1 VIKRTLSLLL
11 FIGAIVI
18 AQSCGD
24 DEPDT
29 PSGPEI
35 DDATYEGTANINPNN
50 FPAGIGLDLS
60 AGDTGRVVQL
70 DEVTALEWDV
80 QVITYRTAEGGRP
93 GVILFGDRRNSNAAA
108 QAVNVSDGMGV
119 GMGSAGFAA
128 YTQVTTAHQ
137 QGLSADDEF
146 LFNPVLDVDAQGR
159 ADIDILIP
167 AYQDLVIGD
176 RIVNLDEA
184 NQPVYL
190 VRDRSGNLYK
200 FMMVGRENGGP
211 TTLRWA
217 RFADDSID

>member
-1 VIKRTLSLLL
+1 MIKRIFSLLL
-11 FIGAIVI
+11 FAGAIVI

-29 PSGPEI
+29 PSGPAI
-35 DDATYEGTANINPNN
+35 DATTYEGTANINPNN

-70 DEVTALEWDV
+70 DEVSSLEWDINV
-80 QVITYRTAEGGRP
+80 VAYRTAQGGRP
-93 GVILFGDRRNSNAAA
+93 GVILFGDIRNSAAA
-108 QAVNVSDGMGV
+108 VQAVNVSDGMGV
-119 GMGSAGFAA
+119 GMGAAGFAG

-137 QGLSADDEF
+137 QALSADGEF
-146 LFNPVLDVDAQGR
+146 LFDPVLDVDANGR
-159 ADIDILIP
+159 ADIDILNA

-200 FMMVGRENGGP
+200 FMMVNRESGGA

-217 RFADDSID
+217 RFAPDSID